1 MPNEIPLIS
10 GDDQNVILEELS
22 LQETTAEIIQDTT
35 DLAHET
41 ATTIEETIDVLN
53 STEEIE
59 AAENAGLLS
68 SITVKAYS
76 NRVNSYLDKLESR
89 FIITK
94 MSIWEN
100 SELRVNITSCN
111 NE

>member
-1 MPNEIPLIS
+1 MDDNIPMIS
-10 GDDQNVILEELS
+10 GDDYNAILEESS

-59 AAENAGLLS
+59 AAEDAGLWHQPN
-68 SITVKAYS
+68 A
-76 NRVNSYLDKLESR
+76 NSAFLPSA
-89 FIITK
+89 
-94 MSIWEN
+94 
-100 SELRVNITSCN
+100 
-111 NE
+111 